1 MSALSLTSE
10 MPTRHCSPRL
20 RMLARFGCDRIGRAP
35 EAGPT
40 INAVADRE
48 LEGEG
53 ARFAAAELATP
64 VPHHQVSELFRAA
77 PADARRAEPRRAQRA
92 LSPIWPAELRGRRAR
107 ARGPDRLV
115 VPLAW
120 SLDNGPE
127 LFGRFVGAFVVEHDG
142 NGARI
147 RLGGEPRSCGRR
159 LGLIGAGAELGG
171 VVAPLLAALLIKQ
184 RCYERPASPQRPSSP
199 STRSRSTGTSRSP
212 RPGAPA
218 ACSPLA
224 RATRRRARLAASQL
238 MQRPVAR

>member
-1 MSALSLTSE
+1 M
-10 MPTRHCSPRL
+10 RHCSPRL
-20 RMLARFGCDRIGRAP
+20 RMLPRFGCDRIGRAP

-53 ARFAAAELATP
+53 ARFAAAEVATP

-77 PADARRAEPRRAQRA
+77 PADARRAEPRRA

-115 VPLAW
+115 IPLAW
-120 SLDNGPE
+120 SLNDGPE
-127 LFGRFVGAFVVEHDG
+127 HFGRFVGAFVVEHDE

-147 RLGGEPRSCGRR
+147 RLGREPRSFGRR
-159 LGLIGAGAELGG
+159 VGLIGAGAELGG
-171 VVAPLLAALLIKQ
+171 IVAPLLAALLNKQ
-184 RCYERPASPQRPSSP
+184 RCDERPASPQRPSSP

-212 RPGAPA
+212 RPSRPGVPA

-224 RATRRRARLAASQL
+224 RATTRRARLAASQL